1 MRKQAF
7 AAVLLVA
14 LIAVPGSAWAQ
25 NPPPPAESF
34 EKLVLDDTP
43 GEPMN
48 LAVLPDGRVLHTTRA
63 GEVRMYNGRTGL
75 NTVAAE
81 FDVYSHD
88 EEGLQSVAV
97 DPNFEA
103 NRWVYAYYSP
113 PGTTPVDD
121 PNTPVTNEGDAP
133 LEGTPADWAKFKGE
147 IQLSRFK
154 LVGDKLDMSTEEK
167 IIAVPVDRGICC
179 HVGGNIDF
187 DGAGNLLLSTGD
199 DTNPFESDG
208 YTPIDDRANRNPA
221 FDARRT
227 AGNTNDL
234 RGKILRIRPK
244 DGGGYTI
251 PQGNLFRQGTAKT
264 KPEIYVMGMRNPFR
278 FAVNRTTN
286 DIYVG
291 DYSPDANVFNPL
303 RGPSGHGR
311 WMLVKKAAN
320 YGWPYCVSPTMPYR
334 DYDFATKASG
344 EEFNC
349 NAPTNDSAHNTGLT
363 RLPAV
368 TQPDVWYTYE
378 KSSLFPE
385 LGPEAGEPNG
395 ISPMGGPAFEPVGNS
410 SVFRFP
416 NYYKGVPLFY
426 EWSRDY
432 IKEFRLN
439 GRKLGEIRPFP
450 VFVDNPMDMEFGPTA
465 RSTCSS
471 TATAT
476 SPRTRTRSCRR
487 STSCAAT
494 TRRSRRSPRSR
505 TAGRTPRSRSSS
517 QAPGP
522 TTRTATRSPTPGTS
536 SPTARWT
543 RPRPTRSSP
552 TPPRA
557 PTTRR

>member
-7 AAVLLVA
+7 AAALLVA
-14 LIAVPGSAWAQ
+14 LIAAPASAQAQ

-75 NTVAAE
+75 NTLAGE

-88 EEGLQSVAV
+88 EEGLQSVAI
-97 DPNFEA
+97 DPNFES

-167 IIAVPVDRGICC
+167 ILAVPVDRGICC

-208 YTPIDDRANRNPA
+208 YTPIDDRPNRNPA
-221 FDARRT
+221 FDARRS

-264 KPEIYVMGMRNPFR
+264 KPEIYVMGLRNPFR

-291 DYSPDANVFNPL
+291 DYSPDANAVNPL

-349 NAPTNDSAHNTGLT
+349 NAPTNDSAHNTGLA
-363 RLPAV
+363 RVPAV
-368 TQPDVWYTYE
+368 TQPDVWYTLRE
-378 KSSLFPE
+378 VVAVPRARPRARRPGRHRPDGRPRLRAGRQLVRVPVPE
-385 LGPEAGEPNG
+385 LLQGRA
-395 ISPMGGPAFEPVGNS
+395 AVLR
-410 SVFRFP
+410 VVARLHQ
-416 NYYKGVPLFY
+416 GVPPQ
-426 EWSRDY
+426 
-432 IKEFRLN
+432 
-439 GRKLGEIRPFP
+439 RPQ
-450 VFVDNPMDMEFGPTA
+450 
-465 RSTCSS
+465 
-471 TATAT
+471 
-476 SPRTRTRSCRR
+476 
-487 STSCAAT
+487 
-494 TRRSRRSPRSR
+494 
-505 TAGRTPRSRSSS
+505 AGRDP
-517 QAPGP
+517 AVPGVRRQP
-522 TTRTATRSPTPGTS
+522 DGHGV
-536 SPTARWT
+536 
-543 RPRPTRSSP
+543 
-552 TPPRA
+552 RA
-557 PTTRR
+557 